1 MQAYLQTVV
10 KYDMLSHRWLLEG
23 EPSFEDMT
31 DGTAASTAG
40 YQKLRSFCEVSR
52 SEFVWSDTC
61 CIDKRSSSELHE
73 LIQSMFKWYRNA
85 TVCCVH
91 LAQVLPRTTSSSHAA
106 SRSSIRTSVTFAA
119 ELMPTI
125 EPSEMEWALGV
136 DY

>member
-23 EPSFEDMT
+23 EPSFKDMM

-40 YQKLRSFCEVSR
+40 YQKLRNFCEVSR

-73 LIQSMFKWYRNA
+73 LIQSMFK
-85 TVCCVH
+85 
-91 LAQVLPRTTSSSHAA
+91 
-106 SRSSIRTSVTFAA
+106 
-119 ELMPTI
+119 
-125 EPSEMEWALGV
+125 
-136 DY
+136 